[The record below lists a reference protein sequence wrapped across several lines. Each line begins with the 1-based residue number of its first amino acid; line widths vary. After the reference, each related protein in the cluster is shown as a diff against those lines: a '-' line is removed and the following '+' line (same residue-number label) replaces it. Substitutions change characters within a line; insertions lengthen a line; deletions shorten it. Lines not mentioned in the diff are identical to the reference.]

1 MTALTATL
9 REQAEGFIR
18 PSSTSENAACPAR
31 PIMQAAVVE
40 LLGQRKAAKEADLGN
55 RAHAWGES
63 GIRLLVQDT
72 ETCEPLDQISDI
84 ESALAELR
92 DEHQKEE
99 PSRRVDPW
107 TWRVV
112 ESYVRFVH
120 GLILKYGIEPA
131 NVLVEEVLDVAEL
144 GYGNGGRSDC
154 LLVIPY
160 DLVVVVDLKAGFV
173 EQEEAADHDQASGY
187 ACAAAQRFKAKRVE
201 VWIAQPRQER
211 DRRFSGATFDA
222 DALRDTAAWIQAV
235 NRRCRAPDAELIPAY
250 HQCHTCRALTLCP
263 AAQEYIVNASDAL
276 ALLGKPSTPD
286 TLGALADAAKLAEK
300 FAENGKELVKAE
312 LIAGGAATG
321 WKLGAPRAISSVVDV
336 PAALAELEAAGVTA
350 VQLAG
355 YDAIS
360 IKVNKLPDEIEA
372 AIASRITESLSSPPL
387 TADRSTKRV
396 A

>member
-1 MTALTATL
+1 M
-9 REQAEGFIR
+9 
-18 PSSTSENAACPAR
+18 
-31 PIMQAAVVE
+31 
-40 LLGQRKAAKEADLGN
+40 
-55 RAHAWGES
+55 
-63 GIRLLVQDT
+63 
-72 ETCEPLDQISDI
+72 
-84 ESALAELR
+84 
-92 DEHQKEE
+92 
-99 PSRRVDPW
+99 
-107 TWRVV
+107 
-112 ESYVRFVH
+112 
-120 GLILKYGIEPA
+120 
-131 NVLVEEVLDVAEL
+131 
-144 GYGNGGRSDC
+144 
-154 LLVIPY
+154 
-160 DLVVVVDLKAGFV
+160 
-173 EQEEAADHDQASGY
+173 
-187 ACAAAQRFKAKRVE
+187 
-201 VWIAQPRQER
+201 
-211 DRRFSGATFDA
+211 
-222 DALRDTAAWIQAV
+222 
-235 NRRCRAPDAELIPAY
+235 
-250 HQCHTCRALTLCP
+250 
-263 AAQEYIVNASDAL
+263 NASDAL

>member
-55 RAHAWGES
+55 CAHAWGEA

-72 ETCEPLDQISDI
+72 ETCEPLDQVSDI

-160 DLVVVVDLKAGFV
+160 DMVVVVDLKAGFV

-211 DRRFSGATFDA
+211 DRRFSGAKFDA

-235 NRRCRAPDAELIPAY
+235 NRRCRAPDAELTPAY

-263 AAQEYIVNASDAL
+263 AAQDYIMQARDAL
-276 ALLGKPSTPD
+276 ATLGKPSTPD
-286 TLGALADAAKLAEK
+286 DLGALADAAKLAEK

-312 LIAGGAATG
+312 LIAGGTATG
-321 WKLGAPRAISSVVDV
+321 WKLGAPRATRSVVDV
-336 PAALAELEAAGVTA
+336 PAALADLEAAGITA
-350 VQLAG
+350 AQLSDS
-355 YDAIS
+355 DAIS
-360 IKVNKLPDEIEA
+360 IKVANLPDAAEA
-372 AIASRITESLSSPPL
+372 AIAGRITEKLSSPSL
-387 TADRSTKRV
+387 TQDKR
-396 A
+396 ARAA